1 LVSNLT
7 TILASVAVVNRTT
20 DAAQLLECW
29 RGCPPASSLPKEPR
43 ITNADLTD
51 QERKTVLEGPP
62 KPF

>member
-1 LVSNLT
+1 VWRSSSEPPTQRNY
-7 TILASVAVVNRTT
+7 
-20 DAAQLLECW
+20 LECW